1 MVRFAT
7 GIPAAHQLRSEMD
20 RLVSSLFAESAG
32 TISTKMASPVGF
44 PPLNLWEEDSSYFAE
59 AELPGVKSEDLDMSV
74 LGRDVVIKGSR
85 SFDTEE
91 EKATKWISRERGEG
105 RFERHIR
112 LPHEV
117 DAEQIEAHLADGVLK
132 LTLPKAQSALPRQI
146 KVNQSIES
154 K

>member
-7 GIPAAHQLRSEMD
+7 AIPAAHQLRSEMD
-20 RLVSSLFAESAG
+20 RFVSSLFADSAG
-32 TISTKMASPVGF
+32 TISTKMAPPVGF
-44 PPLNLWEEDSSYFAE
+44 PPLNLWEEDASYVAE
-59 AELPGVKSEDLDMSV
+59 AELPGVRPEDLDISV

-85 SFDTEE
+85 SFNTEE
-91 EKATKWISRERGEG
+91 EQATKWISRERGQG
-105 RFERHIR
+105 QFERHIR

-132 LTLPKAQSALPRQI
+132 LTLPKAHSAMPRQI
-146 KVNQSIES
+146 KVNQLIES